1 MNKVEN
7 TNIYTSIKDQAN
19 LPRYFRRI
27 FKILLNLKVGSIE
40 VKLPDERIFKVYG
53 ENNGIDARVD
63 IIDPDCFARLV
74 RDGDIGFMEA
84 YMDGQWSSP
93 DLQNFMDVTFQNF
106 HQLAT
111 SFPGAGLVKLYEK
124 LRHWLNSN
132 SKRQAKKNISQQIVG
147 CFFIYINSVIYQD
160 LSFKRKCL

>member
-111 SFPGAGLVKLYEK
+111 S
-124 LRHWLNSN
+124 
-132 SKRQAKKNISQQIVG
+132 Q
-147 CFFIYINSVIYQD
+147 
-160 LSFKRKCL
+160 

>member
-74 RDGDIGFMEA
+74 RDPVLDF
-84 YMDGQWSSP
+84 
-93 DLQNFMDVTFQNF
+93 
-106 HQLAT
+106 
-111 SFPGAGLVKLYEK
+111 FPFAVFLRDEPKLSYRELLLSGLD
-124 LRHWLNSN
+124 
-132 SKRQAKKNISQQIVG
+132 A
-147 CFFIYINSVIYQD
+147 
-160 LSFKRKCL
+160 

>member
-74 RDGDIGFMEA
+74 SWPVKWLRVGYQCVQQRPWLKKRLRENKP
-84 YMDGQWSSP
+84 QLK
-93 DLQNFMDVTFQNF
+93 LQDRRV
-106 HQLAT
+106 
-111 SFPGAGLVKLYEK
+111 
-124 LRHWLNSN
+124 
-132 SKRQAKKNISQQIVG
+132 
-147 CFFIYINSVIYQD
+147 
-160 LSFKRKCL
+160 